1 MPQANVA
8 LPGNGLT
15 LGDLLLDFHLP
26 EVVGIGAGLLDV
38 VGPLSCPGPQV
49 KFLDNVCLGKN
60 TLSSEV
66 RVELLVKQADD
77 IPSLQNLRI

>member
-1 MPQANVA
+1 VPQANVG
-8 LPGNGLT
+8 LPGNWLT
-15 LGDLLLDFHLP
+15 LGDFLFNFHLP
-26 EVVGIGAGLLDV
+26 EVVGVGAGLLDV
-38 VGPLSCPGPQV
+38 VRPLNCPGPQM
-49 KFLDNVCLGKN
+49 KFFDNISLGEN